1 MDKTKSCLPTH
12 PRQGYL
18 TWDYIPNDS
27 VVKKWAAELGRLT
40 VGLAPGADWDMVGHA
55 VMVEADD
62 ADDVQEMMHHIA
74 GEAGMQL
81 HIIGCAQIV
90 ADFPQWL
97 EALPLDVPSI
107 IYLTPGQW
115 LGGEPDEDSEAL
127 SDVQHDAEASQSFRQ
142 QLADVL
148 RQSIPSYPVVFV
160 TVGRCFDAL
169 APLLR
174 QAGLFDRRIRV
185 SELPDQGL
193 AQSFIAEIGPAPLA
207 PSLTQHNQRL
217 ASVLRHEYRDR
228 RRRGLMQKAMQ
239 RLAWKEQRPLE
250 LDDLLYFAVYGTSE
264 VDCRTDDRAKKR
276 RHAIHE
282 AGHALISHL
291 DSREKQPP
299 SYCSILK
306 QDDSHGIVVPSYQAH
321 EINSDDL
328 TYGDVAHKVRVLL
341 GGRAAEHLLLGA
353 NEISARGSMSDLD
366 KATRMAGTLFAM
378 WGIPLDGSTDVGAG
392 ANLAVMIGKTSDS
405 ESHHIETLARKFMQ
419 EQFLITLSLI
429 KQNSNYL
436 DQIVEAL
443 IARTVLVQNDFEIL
457 WTQLPSA
464 QCSQEIRSEATEHSE

>member
-1 MDKTKSCLPTH
+1 MDKTTSRLPTH
-12 PRQGYL
+12 LRQGYL

-55 VMVEADD
+55 VMLEADD

-207 PSLTQHNQRL
+207 PSLTQQNQRL

-366 KATRMAGTLFAM
+366 KARRPMRCVHLRHTSPPPCAKSGAGT
-378 WGIPLDGSTDVGAG
+378 
-392 ANLAVMIGKTSDS
+392 
-405 ESHHIETLARKFMQ
+405 
-419 EQFLITLSLI
+419 
-429 KQNSNYL
+429 
-436 DQIVEAL
+436 
-443 IARTVLVQNDFEIL
+443 
-457 WTQLPSA
+457 
-464 QCSQEIRSEATEHSE
+464 